1 MDMPGRKFGADNRYG
16 FNGKEND
23 PETNTQDYGMRIYDP
38 RVGRFLSVDPITGEY
53 PELTPYQFASNR
65 PIQGID
71 LDGLEFYSA
80 SDSYINFYINYDS
93 KLKKV
98 TSGSVHYDLSNPN
111 RPAGLDEALKSR
123 TTCTNCIGVD
133 ASVASFN
140 IVMKPSLVTTASEA
154 EMKDIDDPNAVGGG
168 GISMPTIPQN
178 KTQERQ
184 QRKTREFSTVVGTNS
199 SRMNAIGAAIEV
211 GVKIAEWRRG
221 NYWNNY
227 MKDVKWQTSSS
238 TPLIVNILQY
248 GIDNNIITDGYQ
260 NRQSLSQ
267 LANYLMKGQEL
278 TKWDENNKLVTDD
291 KLTGIGKALWN
302 VYAEAKKE
310 DDQNKLIER
319 RQQAQR
325 SSTDNTANSVKPI
338 N

>member
-1 MDMPGRKFGADNRYG
+1 
-16 FNGKEND
+16 
-23 PETNTQDYGMRIYDP
+23 
-38 RVGRFLSVDPITGEY
+38 
-53 PELTPYQFASNR
+53 
-65 PIQGID
+65 
-71 LDGLEFYSA
+71 
-80 SDSYINFYINYDS
+80 
-93 KLKKV
+93 
-98 TSGSVHYDLSNPN
+98 
-111 RPAGLDEALKSR
+111 
-123 TTCTNCIGVD
+123 
-133 ASVASFN
+133 
-140 IVMKPSLVTTASEA
+140 
-154 EMKDIDDPNAVGGG
+154 
-168 GISMPTIPQN
+168 
-178 KTQERQ
+178 
-184 QRKTREFSTVVGTNS
+184 
-199 SRMNAIGAAIEV
+199 
-211 GVKIAEWRRG
+211 
-221 NYWNNY
+221 

-260 NRQSLSQ
+260 NGQSLSQ